1 MSGLAFLS
9 ELQTINA
16 EIAGNHGGFRRGEVF
31 CVDRFGRDIGFY
43 KPEDV
48 DPAMHGLMA
57 IFADEYAPATDKGHL
72 ALILAKFY
80 YSLIAI
86 HPFSDGNRRT
96 GFAFLKA
103 RVEEKG
109 WCLQN
114 IELLQKLLFEGN
126 VQEEMKKLTA
136 LFQHMLQPI

>member
-16 EIAGNHGGFRRGEVF
+16 EIAGNHGGFRRDEVF
-31 CVDRFGRDIGFY
+31 CVDRSGREVGFY

-48 DPAMHGLMA
+48 DPAMQDLMA
-57 IFADEYAPATDKGHL
+57 VFANEYMAATDKGPL

-103 RVEEKG
+103 RAGEKG
-109 WCLQN
+109 WSLQN
-114 IELLQKLLFEGN
+114 IELLQKFLFEGN